1 MAFVMLSVA
10 LTPRRQEAL
19 QALQRLSAQ
28 AGGAVHYSLVAAR
41 MRISAWTAYSLL
53 RELERT
59 GLVARSYARAS
70 EHGGGRSRA
79 LFMPVSSLATAGT
92 DVALEAAY
100 RRFAAIADETAAARD
115 YLAGALAAAG
125 GDLAY
130 HLGFWLGRVQ
140 AAGRQ
145 ANDAARTLLEG
156 GGRPATKIQAV
167 AALGLGT
174 AIARLEG
181 SRLAARL
188 TRASARFSALL
199 DDATR
204 TSDAT
209 LAALVDAARRL
220 EAAP

>member
-1 MAFVMLSVA
+1 VAFVMLSVA

-53 RELERT
+53 RELERM
-59 GLVARSYARAS
+59 GLVARSYVRAR

-79 LFMPVSSLATAGT
+79 LFLPASTLATAGS
-92 DVALEAAY
+92 DAALEAAV
-100 RRFAAIADETAAARD
+100 RRFAAFADETSAARD
-115 YLAGALAAAG
+115 YLTGTLAAAG

-145 ANDAARTLLEG
+145 ASDAARTLLEG
-156 GGRPATKIQAV
+156 GGRPAAKIQAV

-174 AIARLEG
+174 TIARLEG

-199 DDATR
+199 DEATD
-204 TSDAT
+204 TSEST
-209 LAALVDAARRL
+209 LAALVDAARSL
-220 EAAP
+220 EVAP

>member
-1 MAFVMLSVA
+1 M
-10 LTPRRQEAL
+10 
-19 QALQRLSAQ
+19 LQRLSAQ

-41 MRISAWTAYSLL
+41 MKISAWTAYSLL
-53 RELERT
+53 RELERM
-59 GLVARSYARAS
+59 GLVGRRYARAA
-70 EHGGGRSRA
+70 GGGRSQA
-79 LFMPVSSLATAGT
+79 LFLPVSGLVAVAP
-92 DVALEAAY
+92 DAALEAAF

-115 YLAGALAAAG
+115 YLAAAG

-156 GGRPATKIQAV
+156 GGRPAAKIQAV

-188 TRASARFSALL
+188 TRASSRFNALI
-199 DDATR
+199 DDATH
-204 TSDAT
+204 TSETT
-209 LAALVDAARRL
+209 LAALVDAARTL
-220 EAAP
+220 EATP

>member
-41 MRISAWTAYSLL
+41 MKISAWTAYSLL
-53 RELERT
+53 RELERM
-59 GLVARSYARAS
+59 GLVARSYVRAGS
-70 EHGGGRSRA
+70 GGRSRA
-79 LFMPVSSLATAGT
+79 LFAPASTLVAAAPDLAL
-92 DVALEAAY
+92 DAAF

-115 YLAGALAAAG
+115 YLTGAG

-145 ANDAARTLLEG
+145 ASDAARTLLEG
-156 GGRPATKIQAV
+156 GGRPAAKIQAV

-174 AIARLEG
+174 AIARLDG

-199 DDATR
+199 EDGTD
-204 TSDAT
+204 TSETT
-209 LAALVDAARRL
+209 LAALVDAARSL

>member
-1 MAFVMLSVA
+1 VAFVTLSVA

-41 MRISAWTAYSLL
+41 MKISAWTAYSLL

-59 GLVARSYARAS
+59 GLVARSYVRT
-70 EHGGGRSRA
+70 GTQGRSRA
-79 LFMPVSSLATAGT
+79 LFAPAASALVATAPDAG
-92 DVALEAAY
+92 LEAAF

-115 YLAGALAAAG
+115 YLAAAR

-130 HLGFWLGRVQ
+130 HLGFWLGRAQ

-145 ANDAARTLLEG
+145 ASDAARTLLEG
-156 GGRPATKIQAV
+156 GGRPAAKIQAV

-188 TRASARFSALL
+188 TRASVRFNALL
-199 DDATR
+199 EEGTDSSE
-204 TSDAT
+204 TS
-209 LAALVDAARRL
+209 LAALVDAARSL

>member
-1 MAFVMLSVA
+1 MFSVA

-19 QALQRLSAQ
+19 ETLQRLTAQ

-59 GLVARSYARAS
+59 GLVARSYVQAT
-70 EHGGGRSRA
+70 GGGRSRA
-79 LFMPVSSLATAGT
+79 LFRPVSSLAHVSPDA
-92 DVALEAAY
+92 ALESAF
-100 RRFAAIADETAAARD
+100 RRFAAIADETSAARD
-115 YLAGALAAAG
+115 YLAIAG

-156 GGRPATKIQAV
+156 GGRPAAKIQAV

-174 AIARLEG
+174 AIAKLEG
-181 SRLAARL
+181 SRLAVRL

-199 DDATR
+199 DDATG
-204 TSDAT
+204 TSEAT
-209 LAALVDAARRL
+209 LAALVDAARTL